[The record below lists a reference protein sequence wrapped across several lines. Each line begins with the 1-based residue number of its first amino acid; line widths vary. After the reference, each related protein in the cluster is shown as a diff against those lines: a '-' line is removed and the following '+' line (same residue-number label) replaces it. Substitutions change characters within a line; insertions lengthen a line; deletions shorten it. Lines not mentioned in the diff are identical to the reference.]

1 MTQRPRKALVIGAG
15 IAGPVTGIFLKRA
28 GIDAQLFEAWP
39 YSTGIG
45 GGLQIAPNGMHV
57 LGEIGLADELASRGA
72 GSASFDFYSQKGVRL
87 GSINHDMRA
96 RFVQPAVNMKRA
108 MLNETLVDKAW
119 SSCVEMHFEKRL
131 WEIGGC
137 PPPPHGPTP

>member
-15 IAGPVTGIFLKRA
+15 IAGPVTGILLKRA

-57 LGEIGLADELASRGA
+57 LAEIGLADDVIAA
-72 GSASFDFYSQKGVRL
+72 GSVCEAFEFLTQTGGRIAA
-87 GSINHDMRA
+87 INRNMKQ
-96 RFVQPAVNMKRA
+96 RFGQPAVNMCR
-108 MLNETLVDKAW
+108 
-119 SSCVEMHFEKRL
+119 
-131 WEIGGC
+131 
-137 PPPPHGPTP
+137 